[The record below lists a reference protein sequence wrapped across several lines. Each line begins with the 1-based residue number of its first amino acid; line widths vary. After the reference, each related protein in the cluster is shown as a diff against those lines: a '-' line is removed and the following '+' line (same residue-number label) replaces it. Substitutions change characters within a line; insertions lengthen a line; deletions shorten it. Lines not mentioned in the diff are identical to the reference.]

1 MAKQHVTK
9 PPVRDEKP
17 EEMTVKTLTSDI
29 LLDLNESLTNC
40 IQARDIARR
49 NGDGSVGRFITA
61 EDNIKKTIKLLSPIC
76 LP

>member
-1 MAKQHVTK
+1 MEQKQ
-9 PPVRDEKP
+9 
-17 EEMTVKTLTSDI
+17 EEVTVKSLTSDI

-61 EDNIKKTIKLLSPIC
+61 EDQLRKLIKLLSPIC
-76 LP
+76 S

>member
-1 MAKQHVTK
+1 MAKQTTK
-9 PPVRDEKP
+9 PPVMEQKQ
-17 EEMTVKTLTSDI
+17 EEVTVKSLTSDI

-61 EDNIKKTIKLLSPIC
+61 EDQLRKLIKLLSPIC
-76 LP
+76 S